1 MAREYVEKNTAEM
14 VRCLKELV
22 AIPGIFEDAPSKGAP
37 FGKNIQKSLEYVLRM
52 GQQMGFQVKNYDGYA
67 GEITAGEGNRMIGIL
82 CHTDVVSAGEGWN
95 TDPFDP
101 VEKDGKLYG
110 RGTSDDKGPLVSS
123 LFAMKYLADN
133 QLIPKDTCLRMI
145 VGTDE
150 EESWQCIRYYLDH
163 AEILP
168 QVSIVPDANFPLL
181 YCEKGLLD
189 FDLSSVES
197 VDERAEIQIVELKGG
212 RSRNIVPDE
221 ASCLLKCED
230 PKAAVKSIA
239 LPEQVTAKITD
250 GFLKLSVRGIST
262 HCMSPE
268 KGFNAVSCLLETLGQ
283 FGEKL
288 SHASYMKCFH
298 QAIGMDYD
306 GERLGCAMEDS
317 AGALTFNVGTVN
329 MDENGRIF
337 LQCNIR
343 YPASV
348 EYNDIREL
356 LERQLKKYGFFY
368 NEVDYLAPVYHKKD
382 SALIRCLMEAYQE
395 VTGDMDT
402 EPMAIGGATYARAL
416 PNAVAFGPL
425 FPYEEELAHEAN
437 EFLSIGSLQKMTE
450 IFVKGLYKLM
460 TEYR

>member
-1 MAREYVEKNTAEM
+1 
-14 VRCLKELV
+14 
-22 AIPGIFEDAPSKGAP
+22 
-37 FGKNIQKSLEYVLRM
+37 
-52 GQQMGFQVKNYDGYA
+52 
-67 GEITAGEGNRMIGIL
+67 
-82 CHTDVVSAGEGWN
+82 
-95 TDPFDP
+95 
-101 VEKDGKLYG
+101 
-110 RGTSDDKGPLVSS
+110 
-123 LFAMKYLADN
+123 
-133 QLIPKDTCLRMI
+133 MI

-437 EFLSIGSLQKMTE
+437 EFLSIESLQKMTE

>member
-1 MAREYVEKNTAEM
+1 MIKEYIEKNTAEM
-14 VRCLKELV
+14 VRRLSELV
-22 AIPGIFEDAPSKGAP
+22 AIPGVFEATPSKGAP
-37 FGKNIQKSLEYVLRM
+37 FGKNIRRSLEYVLNM

-67 GEITAGEGNRMIGIL
+67 GEITAGKGSRMIGIL

-95 TDPFDP
+95 TEPFDP

-110 RGTSDDKGPLVSS
+110 RGTSDDKGPLIAS

-133 QLIPKDTCLRMI
+133 QMIPEDACLRMI

-150 EESWQCIRYYLDH
+150 EESWRCIRYYLDH
-163 AEILP
+163 AETLP
-168 QVSIVPDANFPLL
+168 QVSVVPDANFPLL
-181 YCEKGLLD
+181 YWEKGLLD
-189 FDLSSVES
+189 FDLTSAETS
-197 VDERAEIQIVELKGG
+197 DEKAEIQIVELKGG

-230 PKAAVKSIA
+230 PEKTAENLE
-239 LPEQVTAKITD
+239 LPEQVTVEIAD

-288 SHASYMKCFH
+288 SHASYMKQFH
-298 QAIGMDYD
+298 QAVGMDYD
-306 GERLGCAMEDS
+306 GARLGCAMEDP
-317 AGALTFNVGTVN
+317 AGVLTFNVGTVN
-329 MDENGRIF
+329 MDENGRIL

-348 EYNDIREL
+348 EYSDIREL
-356 LERQLKKYGFFY
+356 LERQLKKYGFLY
-368 NEVDYLAPVYHKKD
+368 NEIDYLAPVYHKKD
-382 SALIRCLMEAYQE
+382 SSLIRCLMSAYQE

-437 EFLSIGSLQKMTE
+437 EFLSIDSFQKMTE
-450 IFVKGLYKLM
+450 IFVKGFHKLM

>member
-356 LERQLKKYGFFY
+356 LERQL
-368 NEVDYLAPVYHKKD
+368 
-382 SALIRCLMEAYQE
+382 
-395 VTGDMDT
+395 
-402 EPMAIGGATYARAL
+402 
-416 PNAVAFGPL
+416 
-425 FPYEEELAHEAN
+425 
-437 EFLSIGSLQKMTE
+437 
-450 IFVKGLYKLM
+450 
-460 TEYR
+460 

>member
-1 MAREYVEKNTAEM
+1 MIREYIEKNTPDM
-14 VRCLKELV
+14 LNRLGELV
-22 AIPGIFEDAPSKGAP
+22 AIPGVFEETPSKGAP
-37 FGKNIQKSLEYVLRM
+37 FGKNIRKALEYVLKM
-52 GQQMGFQVKNYDGYA
+52 GQEMGFQVTNYDGYA
-67 GEITAGEGNRMIGIL
+67 GELTIGKGNRIIGVL

-95 TDPFDP
+95 TSPFDP

-110 RGTSDDKGPLVSS
+110 RGTSDDKGPLIAS
-123 LFAMKYLADN
+123 LYAMKYLADN
-133 QLIPKDTCLRMI
+133 QLIPEDTCLRMI

-163 AEILP
+163 VENLP

-189 FDLSSVES
+189 FDLSSIAY
-197 VDERAEIQIVELKGG
+197 VDEKAEIQLVDLRGG

-221 ASCLLKCED
+221 ASCLLKCQD
-230 PKAAVKSIA
+230 PQSIMKELI
-239 LPEQVTAKITD
+239 LPEQVTAEIAD
-250 GFLKLSVRGIST
+250 GFVKLTAKGIST

-268 KGFNAVSCLLETLGQ
+268 KGFNAVSCLLETLKQLGKK
-283 FGEKL
+283 F
-288 SHASYMKCFH
+288 SHNTYIENFH
-298 QAIGMDYD
+298 QAIGMEYS
-306 GERLGCAMEDS
+306 GKRLGCAMEDS
-317 AGALTFNVGTVN
+317 AGVLTFNVGTVS
-329 MDENGRIF
+329 MDENRKIL

-348 EYNDIREL
+348 EYNDIKEL
-356 LERQLKKYGFFY
+356 LEKQLKKYDFAY

-382 SALIRCLMEAYQE
+382 SALIKCLMEAYQK
-395 VTGDMDT
+395 VTGDMET

-437 EFLSIGSLQKMTE
+437 EFISIDSLKKMTE
-450 IFVKGLYKLM
+450 IFAEGLYKLM

>member
-1 MAREYVEKNTAEM
+1 MIREYIEKNTAEM
-14 VRCLKELV
+14 VRRLSELA
-22 AIPGIFEDAPSKGAP
+22 AIPGVFEDAPSKGAP
-37 FGKNIQKSLEYVLRM
+37 FGKNIQKALEYVLDM

-67 GEITAGEGNRMIGIL
+67 GEITAGKGSRMIGIL

-95 TDPFDP
+95 TEPFEP

-110 RGTSDDKGPLVSS
+110 RGTSDDKGPLVAA

-133 QLIPKDTCLRMI
+133 QLIPEDTSLRMI

-150 EESWQCIRYYLDH
+150 EESWQCIRYYLEH
-163 AEILP
+163 AKALP

-189 FDLSSVES
+189 FDLSSVEA
-197 VDERAEIQIVELKGG
+197 VNERAEIQLVELKGG

-221 ASCLLKCED
+221 ASCLLKCEN
-230 PKAAVKSIA
+230 PEMAAESIEF
-239 LPEQVTAKITD
+239 PEQVSAEITD
-250 GFLKLSVRGIST
+250 GFLKLSARGIST

-288 SHASYMKCFH
+288 SHASYMERFH
-298 QAIGMDYD
+298 QAVGMDYD
-306 GERLGCAMEDS
+306 GARLGCAMEDP
-317 AGALTFNVGTVN
+317 AGVLTFNVGTVN
-329 MDENGRIF
+329 MDENGRIL

-348 EYNDIREL
+348 EYSDIREL
-356 LERQLKKYGFFY
+356 LEKQLKKYEFLY
-368 NEVDYLAPVYHKKD
+368 KEVDHLAPVYHKKD
-382 SALIRCLMEAYQE
+382 SALIQCLMAAYQE

-437 EFLSIGSLQKMTE
+437 EFLSIDSFQKMTE
-450 IFVKGLYKLM
+450 IFVKALHKLM

>member
-1 MAREYVEKNTAEM
+1 
-14 VRCLKELV
+14 
-22 AIPGIFEDAPSKGAP
+22 
-37 FGKNIQKSLEYVLRM
+37 
-52 GQQMGFQVKNYDGYA
+52 
-67 GEITAGEGNRMIGIL
+67 
-82 CHTDVVSAGEGWN
+82 
-95 TDPFDP
+95 
-101 VEKDGKLYG
+101 
-110 RGTSDDKGPLVSS
+110 
-123 LFAMKYLADN
+123 MKYLADN
-133 QLIPKDTCLRMI
+133 QMIPEDACLRMI

-150 EESWQCIRYYLDH
+150 EESWRCIRYYLDH
-163 AEILP
+163 AETLP
-168 QVSIVPDANFPLL
+168 QVSVVPDANFPLL

-189 FDLSSVES
+189 FDLTSAETS
-197 VDERAEIQIVELKGG
+197 DEKAEIQIVELKGG

-230 PKAAVKSIA
+230 PEKTAENLE
-239 LPEQVTAKITD
+239 LPEQVTVEIAD

-288 SHASYMKCFH
+288 SHASYMKQFH
-298 QAIGMDYD
+298 QAVGMDYD
-306 GERLGCAMEDS
+306 GARLGCAMEDP
-317 AGALTFNVGTVN
+317 AGVLTFNVGTVN
-329 MDENGRIF
+329 MDENGRIL

-348 EYNDIREL
+348 EYSDIREL
-356 LERQLKKYGFFY
+356 LERQLKKYGFLY
-368 NEVDYLAPVYHKKD
+368 NEIDYLAPVYHKKD
-382 SALIRCLMEAYQE
+382 SSLIRCLMSAYQE

-437 EFLSIGSLQKMTE
+437 EFLSIDSFQKMTE
-450 IFVKGLYKLM
+450 IFVKGLHKLM